1 MYLKIESI
9 LKTNPTEEEFLQIT
23 GIGESTAKKIIEY
36 RNKIPFHCKED
47 LLKINGIGE
56 KKYEML
62 KELISV

>member
-1 MYLKIESI
+1 MK
-9 LKTNPTEEEFLQIT
+9 IT

-56 KKYEML
+56 KKYEIL